1 MSDPK
6 GKKRLLKDIERAQED
21 GMKSQGIWYWSN
33 DTNFYLGEAL
43 IQGPPG
49 TPYEGALLHF
59 SFQFPEDYPFSPPR
73 VTFLTCDEYTRFHP
87 NLYKEGKVCLSIL
100 GTYSGPGWSGT
111 QSLSTILLSILALLD
126 ENPLAHEPA
135 FEKGTLIEE
144 KHKSYADAV
153 EYAMAALMVKSY
165 RIFKTSLEKSQW
177 RHFTEEIDDV
187 IPKLRKALSEKI
199 KAKAAQPER
208 HWSNL
213 TYGMS
218 IKSDWRG
225 LKLIESDE

>member
-21 GMKSQGIWYWSN
+21 GMKTQGILYWSN
-33 DTNFYLGEAL
+33 DVNFYLGEAL

-59 SFQFPEDYPFSPPR
+59 SFQFPQDYPFSPPK
-73 VTFLTCDEYTRFHP
+73 VIFLTCDDKTRLHP
-87 NLYKEGKVCLSIL
+87 NLYKDGKVCLSIL

-111 QSLSTILLSILALLD
+111 QSLSTILISILALLD
-126 ENPLAHEPA
+126 DNPLAHEPA
-135 FEKGTLIEE
+135 FERGTLIEE

-165 RIFKTSLEKSQW
+165 GIFKTTPDKSQW
-177 RHFTEEIDDV
+177 RNFTEELEGIV
-187 IPKLRKALSEKI
+187 PRLKELLTEKI
-199 KAKAAQPER
+199 KIKAAQPER

-213 TYGMS
+213 IYGMS

-225 LKLIESDE
+225 LKLIECGE

>member
-1 MSDPK
+1 M
-6 GKKRLLKDIERAQED
+6 KK
-21 GMKSQGIWYWSN
+21 QGILYSSD

-43 IQGPPG
+43 IEGPPG

-59 SFQFPEDYPFSPPR
+59 SFQFPQDYPFSPPK

-111 QSLSTILLSILALLD
+111 QSLSTILISILALLD
-126 ENPLAHEPA
+126 DNPLAHEPA
-135 FEKGTLIEE
+135 FERGTLIEE

-165 RIFKTSLEKSQW
+165 RLFKNTPERSQW
-177 RHFTEEIDDV
+177 RNFVDELEEV
-187 IPKLRKALSEKI
+187 IPKLKHLLVEKI
-199 KAKAAQPER
+199 KKKAAQPER
-208 HWSNL
+208 NWSNL
-213 TYGMS
+213 TYSMS

-225 LKLIESDE
+225 LKLIECGE

>member
-21 GMKSQGIWYWSN
+21 GMKTQGIMYWSSEA
-33 DTNFYLGEAL
+33 NFYLGEAL
-43 IQGPPG
+43 IQGPRG

-59 SFQFPEDYPFSPPR
+59 SFQFPEDYPFSPPK
-73 VTFLTCDEYTRFHP
+73 VTFLTCDEETRFHP

-126 ENPLAHEPA
+126 ENPLSHEPA
-135 FEKGTLIEE
+135 FERGTLMEE
-144 KHKSYADAV
+144 KHKSYADAA

-165 RIFKTSLEKSQW
+165 NTYEREPERSQW
-177 RHFTEEIDDV
+177 RNFLDELEEV
-187 IPKLRKALSEKI
+187 VPTMKKFLTEKI
-199 KAKAAQPER
+199 NAKAAQPER

-218 IKSDWRG
+218 IKSAWRG
-225 LKLIESDE
+225 LKLIECDE

>member
-6 GKKRLLKDIERAQED
+6 GKKRLLKDIERAKED
-21 GMKSQGIWYWSN
+21 EMKKQGILYSSD

-43 IQGPPG
+43 IEGPPG

-59 SFQFPEDYPFSPPR
+59 SFQFPQDYPFSPPK

-111 QSLSTILLSILALLD
+111 QSLSTILISILALLD
-126 ENPLAHEPA
+126 DNPLAHEPA
-135 FEKGTLIEE
+135 FERGTLIEE

-165 RIFKTSLEKSQW
+165 GIFKTTPDKSQW
-177 RHFTEEIDDV
+177 RNFTEELEGIV
-187 IPKLRKALSEKI
+187 PRLKELLTEKI
-199 KAKAAQPER
+199 KIKAAQPER

-213 TYGMS
+213 IYGMS

-225 LKLIESDE
+225 LKLIECGE